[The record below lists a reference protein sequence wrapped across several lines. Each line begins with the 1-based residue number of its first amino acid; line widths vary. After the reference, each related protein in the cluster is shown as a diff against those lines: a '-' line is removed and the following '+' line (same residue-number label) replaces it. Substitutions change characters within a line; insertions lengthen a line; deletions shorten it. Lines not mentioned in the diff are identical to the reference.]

1 MRALIISPLI
11 ILKSFWPRAA
21 NRASKLGM
29 TLHAD
34 LFFSFRSPYSYLAIG
49 RYRAFAEAYDVKIA
63 LRTVLP
69 IAIRDPS
76 ILFTGSPNVGRYIF
90 VDAARSAQMLDIPYR
105 WPRPDPVVQN
115 LATREISAEQ
125 PYIQR
130 LCRLGQAAERRG
142 VGLGFADEVAR
153 VIWSGTVDNWHE
165 GDHIAEAAARAG
177 LDLAELDAEA
187 LSDAAALDAE
197 ITANQAALEV
207 AGHWGVPTLVFE
219 GEPFFGQDRI
229 AMAKWRMEQK
239 GLVRRDA

>member
-1 MRALIISPLI
+1 
-11 ILKSFWPRAA
+11 
-21 NRASKLGM
+21 M

-49 RYRAFAEAYDVKIA
+49 RYRAMAAEYDLTIA

-90 VDAARSAQMLDIPYR
+90 IDAARSAQMLGIPYR

-115 LATREISAEQ
+115 MMTREIAADQ
-125 PYIQR
+125 PHIHR
-130 LCRLGQAAERRG
+130 LCRMGQAAERAG
-142 VGLGFADEVAR
+142 KGLAFADEVSR
-153 VIWSGTVDNWHE
+153 VIWSGTVDDWHE
-165 GDHIAEAAARAG
+165 GDHLAQAAARA
-177 LDLAELDAEA
+177 ELDFGALAAEA
-187 LSDAAALDAE
+187 ADDAATLDAE
-197 ITANQAALEV
+197 IAANQAALEA

-239 GLVRRDA
+239 GLEQRA